1 MKERK
6 DDMAKKT
13 RKAVEK
19 LPVESVSVHKGE
31 EIRGGAPKGKS
42 SSTGKTQ
49 KYIEY
54 KLEDVIITGV
64 F

>member
-19 LPVESVSVHKGE
+19 LPVESVSARKAE
-31 EIRGGAPKGKS
+31 EVRGGAPKGT
-42 SSTGKTQ
+42 SSTGKTH
-49 KYIEY
+49 KYMEFQL
-54 KLEDVIITGV
+54 KEVFVSGV
-64 F
+64 V